1 MFNINIPNDEYNRNS
16 GLRHGSAFFNFSDN
30 DEEEEEINLD
40 EYFESAERLL
50 HDLNIDIQNLGTKI
64 IKEKPK
70 LKKVKMNKKL
80 YIKNDKGKLEIPQC
94 CICLNNMKV
103 NEEVVK
109 LKCKHLFHFKCLTN
123 GLKINKFV
131 LFVEV
136 KLIMMIVKKRIR
148 KIKNYE
154 I

>member
-80 YIKNDKGKLEIPQC
+80 YIKNTI
-94 CICLNNMKV
+94 I
-103 NEEVVK
+103 
-109 LKCKHLFHFKCLTN
+109 
-123 GLKINKFV
+123 KIIN
-131 LFVEV
+131 
-136 KLIMMIVKKRIR
+136 
-148 KIKNYE
+148 
-154 I
+154 